1 MASRAQRGGRKRST
15 ADTVDRL
22 RRIDEYY
29 REVADGLVAQIEKG
43 TAPWTQAWQPGEKAL
58 PANLRTGKAY
68 RGGNSVW
75 LLAVAE
81 RRGYS
86 DERWGTYRQV
96 RDLDGQVRKGEK
108 GTRILYWHFE
118 DRRIVRDRLDGTP
131 ILDEKGKPVYES
143 RTLALAA
150 GVHLQRVQRGAVR
163 WPAQA
168 RGGGPRPAAWDGHR
182 EADLVLER
190 SGARIEHSGEDR
202 AYYDLRRDRIVLPY
216 KEQFP
221 ERAGYYQSALH
232 ELGHW
237 TGHASRLN
245 RATLQEGIVEGP
257 DSKQYA
263 REELRA
269 EISSMMTGDRLNL
282 GHDPARSAAYVGHWI
297 QALRDDSRE
306 IYRAARD
313 GQDISDYLLE
323 PARDRAAERE
333 AEERGAAPAK
343 ELEPV
348 VRSEPVPEL
357 PAPATQPLGGA
368 HPGDQFR
375 LFQGRREED
384 RSGPSR

>member
-1 MASRAQRGGRKRST
+1 MAYRARRGGRKRP
-15 ADTVDRL
+15 AAGAADRL

-29 REVADGLVAQIEKG
+29 REVADGLVGQIEKG
-43 TAPWTQAWQPGEKAL
+43 TAPWTQAWRPGEKAL
-58 PANLRTGKAY
+58 PANVRTGKAY

-75 LLAVAE
+75 LLSVAQ
-81 RRGYS
+81 RRGYA

-118 DRRIVRDRLDGTP
+118 DRRVVRDRLDGTP
-131 ILDEKGKPVYES
+131 VLNEQGQPVYES
-143 RTLALAA
+143 RALSSPRVYTYTVFNAEQCDGLPRREGRAA
-150 GVHLQRVQRGAVR
+150 A
-163 WPAQA
+163 
-168 RGGGPRPAAWDGHR
+168 AAWDGHR

-202 AYYDLRRDRIVLPY
+202 AYYDLRGDRIVLPY
-216 KEQFP
+216 REQFP

-269 EISSMMTGDRLNL
+269 EIGSMMTGDRLNL
-282 GHDPARSAAYVGHWI
+282 GHDPERSAAYVGHWI

-313 GQDISDYLLE
+313 AQEISDYLLE
-323 PARDRAAERE
+323 PVRDREAERE
-333 AEERGAAPAK
+333 AEERQAAPAK
-343 ELEPV
+343 GPEPA
-348 VRSEPVPEL
+348 PEL
-357 PAPATQPLGGA
+357 PPPAILPLGGSES
-368 HPGDQFR
+368 GDQYR
-375 LFQGRREED
+375 LFQRRREDE

>member
-1 MASRAQRGGRKRST
+1 MAHRARRGGRVRS
-15 ADTVDRL
+15 AGSTVDRL

-58 PANLRTGKAY
+58 PANVQTGKAY

-75 LLAVAE
+75 LLSVAE
-81 RRGYS
+81 RRGYT
-86 DERWGTYRQV
+86 DERWGTYKQV
-96 RDLDGQVRKGEK
+96 RGLDGQVRKGEK

-118 DRRIVRDRLDGTP
+118 DRRVARDGSGRTVM
-131 ILDEKGKPVYES
+131 DERGKPVYES
-143 RTLALAA
+143 RSLQSPRVYTYTVFNAEQCDGLPKREGRAA
-150 GVHLQRVQRGAVR
+150 AST
-163 WPAQA
+163 WE
-168 RGGGPRPAAWDGHR
+168 GHR
-182 EADLVLER
+182 EADRVLER

-202 AYYDLRRDRIVLPY
+202 AFYDIRGDRIVLPY
-216 KEQFP
+216 KERFP

-257 DSKQYA
+257 YSKQYA

-282 GHDPARSAAYVGHWI
+282 GYDPARNASYVGHWI

-313 GQDISDYLLE
+313 AQGISDYLLE
-323 PARDRAAERE
+323 PARERETDHE
-333 AEERGAAPAK
+333 AEERSAAPAK
-343 ELEPV
+343 ALEPAA
-348 VRSEPVPEL
+348 RPEPAPEL
-357 PAPATQPLGGA
+357 PPPAILPLGGA
-368 HPGDQFR
+368 DPGDQYR
-375 LFQGRREED
+375 LFQRRREDE